1 MHYLRHQPKEGYR
14 CCSKKR
20 VRPSVWISQHH
31 CHGSALLSCL
41 HSGVVDVPLDETVF
55 PPALRATRESLKAEH
70 LATVRNRK
78 APSALLATTKCDTR
92 ALDFRADDLAWHQ
105 LRVRECLT
113 GKCSSKAEHLSDA
126 PMSGKGTNLA
136 KERRCPPFYT
146 CKKKKKQACFRPPDL
161 NLTTTP
167 WDSFAWLFDAVGLP
181 HRCQLGAHVVRGI
194 FHKVQSLAYEPCAT
208 YR

>member
-1 MHYLRHQPKEGYR
+1 M
-14 CCSKKR
+14 
-20 VRPSVWISQHH
+20 
-31 CHGSALLSCL
+31 
-41 HSGVVDVPLDETVF
+41 PLDETVF
-55 PPALRATRESLKAEH
+55 PPALRATRESLEAEH
-70 LATVRNRK
+70 IASVRNRK
-78 APSALLATTKCDTR
+78 APSALLAATKCDTR

-113 GKCSSKAEHLSDA
+113 GKCSSKARTLVGRSHERKGNQ
-126 PMSGKGTNLA
+126 PGKGE
-136 KERRCPPFYT
+136 KMPPFYT
-146 CKKKKKQACFRPPDL
+146 CKKKKKQDCFRPPNL